1 VRYVNS
7 HPQMPGRREE
17 DARLATLSAGTCAR
31 YARLDSEEAYVALLR
46 RVDELAADGVRDA
59 DAW

>member
-1 VRYVNS
+1 
-7 HPQMPGRREE
+7 MPGRREE